1 MKVCYDY
8 VLRTGVINR
17 YMYQQVKTRMD
28 THVWDGIWVMT
39 RDRLDEQIN
48 PIQNKITRQL
58 REELSE

>member
-1 MKVCYDY
+1 
-8 VLRTGVINR
+8 
-17 YMYQQVKTRMD
+17 MYQQVKTRMD